1 MSRMTRVSVVMR
13 GEGEGEA
20 AANACR
26 AHDSRRLL
34 SRLTILRPR
43 KRSALTS
50 PMPASYAAG
59 IGEHRCA
66 IHYNPRMEL
75 DIFFSISQTEVDGT
89 IPTEREMFRNFFDQ
103 VRLADELGFGT
114 AWVAESHLSTE
125 TQKLNPGAVIP
136 HFIGEI
142 GLNTDI
148 LQLAHRVFARTT
160 RIQIGSAILNI
171 LANGGPIA
179 AAERLATFL
188 TLHGLNENE
197 QRAIHIGF
205 ASGRFPFINIPY
217 GIVPRSPVEWVA
229 WPVMKGK
236 IFRQATEIFLRLLR
250 GETLDSTMIDPI
262 TLLRDDFRSDEEWDK
277 ALEAWGQRSEEI
289 SVPPFWRFPKLK
301 IVPQEA
307 PMHLL
312 QLLIGSHVP
321 EIQHFANSFL
331 PVGVFNLSITP
342 GKEIEE
348 TNQRMKTKFH
358 PDGGGWQRRN
368 MPRTVLVFINEEE
381 GLSAEEKRDA
391 AHREAT
397 AALSNYWKALQ
408 GTIDPERVAKA
419 TDNALV
425 GDAEQ
430 ILAQAKERFHPED
443 RLMLWFDFN
452 NHDNER
458 VQRNMRAFRQHVAP
472 RL

>member
-1 MSRMTRVSVVMR
+1 
-13 GEGEGEA
+13 
-20 AANACR
+20 
-26 AHDSRRLL
+26 
-34 SRLTILRPR
+34 
-43 KRSALTS
+43 
-50 PMPASYAAG
+50 
-59 IGEHRCA
+59 
-66 IHYNPRMEL
+66 MEL

-89 IPTEREMFRNFFDQ
+89 IPTERVMFRNFFDQ

-148 LQLAHRVFARTT
+148 LQLAHRVFAETS

-188 TLHGLNENE
+188 TLHGLDENE
-197 QRAIHIGF
+197 RRVIHIGF

-217 GIVPRSPVEWVA
+217 GIVPRSPVEWTS

-250 GETLDSTMIDPI
+250 GETLDSTMIEPI
-262 TLLRDDFRSDEEWDK
+262 TLRREDFRSDEDWEK
-277 ALEAWGQRSEEI
+277 ALEAWGQRTERIEL
-289 SVPPFWRFPKLK
+289 PPFWRFPKLR

-312 QLLIGSHVP
+312 RLLIGSHDP

-342 GKEIEE
+342 GREIEE
-348 TNQRMKTKFH
+348 TNERMQTKFH
-358 PDGGGWQRRN
+358 ADGGGWRRRN
-368 MPRTVLVFINEEE
+368 MPRTVLVFINEEP
-381 GLSAEEKRDA
+381 GLSPEERRNT
-391 AHREAT
+391 AHAEAT

-425 GDAEQ
+425 GDADQ
-430 ILAQAKERFHPED
+430 VLAQAKERFHPED

-452 NHDNER
+452 NHDNDR
-458 VQRNMRAFRQHVAP
+458 VQRNMRAFMEGVAP

>member
-1 MSRMTRVSVVMR
+1 MSVEPATRQALVEMTRRASFIFHLSVQ
-13 GEGEGEA
+13 
-20 AANACR
+20 
-26 AHDSRRLL
+26 SL
-34 SRLTILRPR
+34 P
-43 KRSALTS
+43 
-50 PMPASYAAG
+50 
-59 IGEHRCA
+59 
-66 IHYNPRMEL
+66 MEL

-89 IPTEREMFRNFFDQ
+89 IPSERQMFLNFFDQ

-148 LQLAHRVFARTT
+148 LQLAHRVFAETS

-188 TLHGLNENE
+188 TLHGLDGNE
-197 QRAIHIGF
+197 QRVIHIGF

-217 GIVPRSPVEWVA
+217 GIVPRSPVESTA

-250 GETLDSTMIDPI
+250 GETLDSTMIAPI
-262 TLLRDDFRSDEEWDK
+262 TLRREDFRSGEEWER
-277 ALEAWGQRSEEI
+277 ALEAWGQRTEKIEL
-289 SVPPFWRFPKLK
+289 PPFWRFPKLK

-312 QLLIGSHVP
+312 RLLIGSHDP

-348 TNQRMKTKFH
+348 TNERMRTKFH
-358 PDGGGWQRRN
+358 ADGGGWKRRD

-381 GLSAEEKRDA
+381 GLSSEEKRAA
-391 AHREAT
+391 AHAEAT
-397 AALSNYWKALQ
+397 AALSNYWKALE

-425 GDAEQ
+425 GDAAQ
-430 ILAQAKERFHPED
+430 ILAQANERFDPED

-458 VQRNMRAFRQHVAP
+458 VQRNMRAFMHHVAP
-472 RL
+472 GL